1 MKEENTQGNPEAV
14 DNSVFGSDSE
24 DFFSALEDDVNS
36 IVQDNEP
43 EVKKNVETPVQQDPT
58 S

>member
-43 EVKKNVETPVQQDPT
+43 EVKRM
-58 S
+58 